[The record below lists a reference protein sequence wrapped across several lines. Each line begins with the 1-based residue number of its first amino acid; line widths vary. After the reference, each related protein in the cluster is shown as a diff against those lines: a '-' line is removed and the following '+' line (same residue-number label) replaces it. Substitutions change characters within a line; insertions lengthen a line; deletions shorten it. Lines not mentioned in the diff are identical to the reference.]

1 MKSIITKFCRRT
13 SPRSNLSEDAKPTAI
28 KYLGHIEKIE
38 NGLGFFFREEYIAN
52 AMHMAVNLAHK
63 YIYHKNIQDFSNT
76 LKSAVNQYAFSV

>member
-1 MKSIITKFCRRT
+1 MLPSNFTKIKPVRRCET
-13 SPRSNLSEDAKPTAI
+13 NSY

-76 LKSAVNQYAFSV
+76 LKSAVNQYAVSV